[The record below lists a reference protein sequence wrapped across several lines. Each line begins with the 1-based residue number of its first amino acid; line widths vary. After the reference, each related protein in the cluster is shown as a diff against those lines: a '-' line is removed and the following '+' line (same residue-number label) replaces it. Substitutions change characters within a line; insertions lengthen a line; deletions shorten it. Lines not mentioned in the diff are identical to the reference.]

1 MLMSVQ
7 EQMMALAVYAAEN
20 SNVQQLLSHQL
31 DIMKRDIELLPL
43 IEEIARSISTD
54 LAPISIPY

>member
-1 MLMSVQ
+1 MSVQ

>member
-1 MLMSVQ
+1 
-7 EQMMALAVYAAEN
+7 MMALAVYAAEN